1 MAIKVIEKSKLKD
14 EKDKKQI
21 EIEIKIL
28 KNTFHF
34 NIIKLYE
41 VIEKEEEILII
52 MEYAEGG
59 DLSSFLA
66 KQNYLNEDT
75 ARKIFQQ
82 LIDGI
87 YYLHQIGICHRNL
100 KLENILFSSKK
111 RDKIKII
118 HFGHSNLY
126 LTGVNSG
133 NPTLSFGAEFLETPF
148 GSQEYTPPE
157 MILGCKYD
165 GLLLD
170 IWTCGIILYTMLFG
184 IFPFKEK
191 NIDKLYTK
199 IVKGDFSYPKNINIS
214 EEAKLLLKKI
224 LVVNPRL
231 RSDIKDI
238 RRDIW
243 FQKDYEQIPGLFIS
257 IRDIPVS
264 DIIIEEMKKYGFK
277 KNEIIKYIKNNRHNN
292 ITSFYYLLV
301 NKLRKEG
308 TENKC
313 DLISD
318 DFKEYLR
325 EQDLKNNLI
334 KKGEKPISLKIM
346 KSNSKSIFNL
356 NDSTEKTKNQKF
368 DLDYLKNIFQEY
380 NSENKIKTE
389 QKNSI
394 NKINIDSKHN
404 KKNTKSNTNKK
415 NSPKEKRAKSQNN
428 KNIKKKINNYIFK
441 GRYSY
446 STPLSQRNR
455 KSMKQKNKVKTLYEK
470 QNVITEEQEKRNNI
484 KRQIINIKEI
494 IKTKNNVILNSN
506 NQKLT
511 SSIPIINPRNHL
523 VINSTS
529 ISRKKNNSKIVNI
542 NIININNDSNMKL
555 KKIKE
560 LKEKNFKNNNIK
572 NLSLK
577 NKYYNEF
584 IYKDAI
590 SSRNKINNEMGNEF
604 KTTRNYKHKFIIDS
618 TSSSKSK
625 SLKSKSNYSTGKGE
639 TIFCQ
644 NDFKRKKNK
653 KYLNKKTNVKNPVFL
668 DKAINISEE
677 KLLKANKNKKTKSI
691 STFESKNMS
700 KKKYNLN
707 TLNKSKSPSKSNKK
721 LKDNK
726 KKLKTD
732 ILYETNNSPKNKI
745 NNNKV
750 IKKNSKS
757 RNNKMKE
764 ERTNSKTLNIVN
776 NIKTHSKGKK
786 DFNININNYNKF
798 DWHKNKKHTKIF
810 SNILEKLNPNH
821 KEISPIQKLYN
832 RKSSSNLNNKKA
844 NINKKHNEIIKIKS
858 QKPMNKSVYLNTN
871 SQRKKQNTGRITNI
885 KRSNLKKE
893 SINKDESL
901 NKIKV
906 KEIKSIK
913 ICNIPKSDIMLKTEK
928 NFNKKI
934 NPNHFKTFDMKE
946 EKINT
951 KNRMV
956 INFKKFNNI

>member
-1 MAIKVIEKSKLKD
+1 MEV
-14 EKDKKQI
+14 
-21 EIEIKIL
+21 KIL

-41 VIEKEEEILII
+41 VIEKEEEIFII

-59 DLSSFLA
+59 DLSSFLTQ
-66 KQNYLNEDT
+66 KKYLSENT

-82 LIDGI
+82 LIDVI
-87 YYLHQIGICHRNL
+87 YYIHQIGICHRNL

-118 HFGHSNLY
+118 NFGHSNLY

-165 GLLLD
+165 GLLSD

-184 IFPFKEK
+184 TFPFKDK
-191 NIDKLYTK
+191 NIDDLYTK
-199 IVKGDFSYPKNINIS
+199 IIKGDFTYPKNINIS
-214 EEAKLLLKKI
+214 EEAQLLIKKI

-243 FQKDYEQIPGLFIS
+243 FQKDYEQIPGLYIS
-257 IRDIPVS
+257 IREIPVS
-264 DIIIEEMKKYGFK
+264 DVIIEEMKKYGFK
-277 KNEIIKYIKNNRHNN
+277 KNDIIKDIKNNRHNN
-292 ITSFYYLLV
+292 ITTFYYLLV
-301 NKLRKEG
+301 NKLRNEG
-308 TENKC
+308 SENKS
-313 DLISD
+313 DLFSNE
-318 DFKEYLR
+318 FKEYLR

-346 KSNSKSIFNL
+346 KTNSKPIFNL
-356 NDSTEKTKNQKF
+356 NKSNEKSKNQKF
-368 DLDYLKNIFQEY
+368 DLDYIKNIFQEY
-380 NSENKIKTE
+380 NSETKLKTE

-394 NKINIDSKHN
+394 NEINIETKHK
-404 KKNTKSNTNKK
+404 KKNVKRNTNKK
-415 NSPKEKRAKSQNN
+415 SEPKEKRAKSHNN
-428 KNIKKKINNYIFK
+428 KYIKNKNNIFK
-441 GRYSY
+441 DRYSY
-446 STPLSQRNR
+446 STPLSKRNH
-455 KSMKQKNKVKTLYEK
+455 KSLKQKKKVKLLFKNQDVIVEK
-470 QNVITEEQEKRNNI
+470 EGKKSNTKKQIT
-484 KRQIINIKEI
+484 NIKEI
-494 IKTKNNVILNSN
+494 IKTKNNAVLNIN
-506 NQKLT
+506 NQKMT
-511 SSIPIINPRNHL
+511 STISTINPVRNHL

-529 ISRKKNNSKIVNI
+529 ISRKKNNSKIINI
-542 NIININNDSNMKL
+542 NIININNDSKMKL

-560 LKEKNFKNNNIK
+560 LKEKNIKNNNIK

-577 NKYYNEF
+577 NKFYNEF
-584 IYKDAI
+584 LYKDAI
-590 SSRNKINNEMGNEF
+590 SSRNKFNNEIGDEF
-604 KTTRNYKHKFIIDS
+604 KTTRNYKHKFVIDS
-618 TSSSKSK
+618 RSSSKSKSK

-639 TIFCQ
+639 SIFCQ
-644 NDFKRKKNK
+644 NDFKRKKIK
-653 KYLNKKTNVKNPVFL
+653 KYLNIKINIKNPAL
-668 DKAINISEE
+668 LNKEINNSGE

-691 STFESKNMS
+691 STFDSKNMS

-707 TLNKSKSPSKSNKK
+707 ILNKSKSPSKSNKK
-721 LKDNK
+721 LKDTNK
-726 KKLKTD
+726 HIKED
-732 ILYETNNSPKNKI
+732 ILSEINNSSKSKI
-745 NNNKV
+745 NNNK
-750 IKKNSKS
+750 N
-757 RNNKMKE
+757 RNNKIKKE
-764 ERTNSKTLNIVN
+764 KTISNTLNIIN
-776 NIKTHSKGKK
+776 NIKTDSKEKNA
-786 DFNININNYNKF
+786 FNININKENKYELS
-798 DWHKNKKHTKIF
+798 KNKNHTKIF
-810 SNILEKLNPNH
+810 SNILEKINPNH
-821 KEISPIQKLYN
+821 KEISPIKKINN

-844 NINKKHNEIIKIKS
+844 HNPKKNNENSKMKNT
-858 QKPMNKSVYLNTN
+858 KPMNKSVILN
-871 SQRKKQNTGRITNI
+871 SDLHKKKQNSSRITNI
-885 KRSNLKKE
+885 KRSYLKKE
-893 SINKDESL
+893 NIKKEDNL